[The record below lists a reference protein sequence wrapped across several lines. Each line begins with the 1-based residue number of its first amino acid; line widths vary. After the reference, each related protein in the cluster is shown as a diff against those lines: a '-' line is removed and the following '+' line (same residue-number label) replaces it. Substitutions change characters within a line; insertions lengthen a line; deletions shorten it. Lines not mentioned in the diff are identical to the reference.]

1 MKKISIVIPMYNEHE
16 IANMCYKR
24 INEVI
29 KQLNN
34 YEYEI
39 IFINDGSKDNTQL
52 ILEEIAKE
60 DKNVKILSFSRNF
73 GHQAAVTAGIKYVTG
88 DAIVIMD
95 ADLQD
100 PPELIPDMLKLWEDG
115 NEVIYGKR
123 KARKGESLF
132 KLMTAKMFYN
142 TLNALSDVDIP
153 KDTGDF
159 RLVDRK
165 VVDTINKLPE
175 HNKFLRGLFSW
186 VGYKQVPYEYE
197 RQERFAGKTK
207 YPLNKML
214 KLASDGIISFS
225 TKPLK
230 LVGALGIISII
241 ISIAILLYALIS
253 YACKLNQLT
262 AGWTSIMVAITFFAG
277 VQLLSIWIISEYI
290 GRIYEETKQRPQY
303 IIKEKINIEK

>member
-1 MKKISIVIPMYNEHE
+1 VKNRKLLGGTMKKISIVIPMYNEHE

-123 KARKGESLF
+123 KTRKGESLF

-165 VVDTINKLPE
+165 VVDTINNLPE

-186 VGYKQVPYEYE
+186 VGYKQYAYEYE
-197 RQERFAGKTK
+197 RQERKAGKTK
-207 YPLNKML
+207 YPLKKML
-214 KLASDGIISFS
+214 KLASDGIVSFS

-230 LVGALGIISII
+230 IVGGLGIITIIISII
-241 ISIAILLYALIS
+241 ILIYSLIS
-253 YACKLNQLT
+253 YACNLNQLT
-262 AGWTSIMVAITFFAG
+262 PRLDFNNGCNNTI
-277 VQLLSIWIISEYI
+277 
-290 GRIYEETKQRPQY
+290 
-303 IIKEKINIEK
+303 

>member
-1 MKKISIVIPMYNEHE
+1 M
-16 IANMCYKR
+16 
-24 INEVI
+24 
-29 KQLNN
+29 Q
-34 YEYEI
+34 
-39 IFINDGSKDNTQL
+39 FQ
-52 ILEEIAKE
+52 
-60 DKNVKILSFSRNF
+60 
-73 GHQAAVTAGIKYVTG
+73 
-88 DAIVIMD
+88 
-95 ADLQD
+95 
-100 PPELIPDMLKLWEDG
+100 
-115 NEVIYGKR
+115 
-123 KARKGESLF
+123 
-132 KLMTAKMFYN
+132 N
-142 TLNALSDVDIP
+142 TLPDGLSS
-153 KDTGDF
+153 
-159 RLVDRK
+159 
-165 VVDTINKLPE
+165 
-175 HNKFLRGLFSW
+175 HNESPPADASEARCH
-186 VGYKQVPYEYE
+186 Y
-197 RQERFAGKTK
+197 AGKTK